1 MNNAISN
8 AEPSPESRRDSHRAL
23 VQHLSSTLGI
33 TPARAHRAVEEM
45 LAYFDETP
53 ERFVIRRHRELQEDG
68 VKNIQAFA
76 QIRAELD
83 NTRFVAPPLSER
95 QVRRLIYG

>member
-1 MNNAISN
+1 MYKRQANDKPLRGFVEIC
-8 AEPSPESRRDSHRAL
+8 E
-23 VQHLSSTLGI
+23 HLLYGTD
-33 TPARAHRAVEEM
+33 RAVEEM